1 MSTPDPRLFADRLIV
16 LDTETTGL
24 DPRSGDRIVEIAA
37 IELHRCLPSGR
48 EFQAYLNPDRSVPF
62 EATRVHGLTDAFLS
76 DKQRFAEVAGDFLAF
91 IEGAHVIAHNAAF
104 DIAFLD
110 EELRRA
116 GRKPL
121 TMERAICTLQL
132 ARARF
137 PGGQHSLDQLC
148 ERFGIDRS
156 ARIKHGALIDTRLLA
171 DVYIELIGGRQIGLG
186 FAAPEV
192 AHSAAPALGIPM
204 PFAGGP
210 PRTPRPHHATAEEI
224 TRHEGFLAG
233 ISDPIWLKH

>member
-1 MSTPDPRLFADRLIV
+1 LSTPDPRLFADRLIV

-24 DPRSGDRIVEIAA
+24 DPRNGDRIVEIAA

-62 EATRVHGLTDAFLS
+62 EAARVHGLTDDFLA
-76 DKQRFAEVAGDFLAF
+76 DKKRFAEIVGDFLAF

-110 EELRRA
+110 EELRRV
-116 GRKPL
+116 GRPPL

-132 ARARF
+132 SRARF
-137 PGGQHSLDQLC
+137 PGAQHSLDSLC
-148 ERFGIDRS
+148 ERFSIDRS
-156 ARIKHGALIDTRLLA
+156 ARVKHGALIDTRLLA

-192 AHSAAPALGIPM
+192 ARTASPTFANPM
-204 PFAGGP
+204 PFASRP
-210 PRTPRPHHATAEEI
+210 QRTPRPHQATADEI
-224 TRHEGFLAG
+224 ARHEAFLAG
-233 ISDPIWLKH
+233 ITDPIWLKH